1 LAAPHKTERLDA
13 RVTSETKSAIQHAAA
28 LEGLSVSDFIVQAAK
43 RSAEETIRS
52 HEVITL
58 SAEAS
63 QAFAETLLNPAE
75 PNAALIK
82 ALRSARSRFHE

>member
-1 LAAPHKTERLDA
+1 MPATSKTERVDA
-13 RVTSETKSAIQHAAA
+13 RVTPETKSAIQHAAA

-63 QAFAETLLNPAE
+63 KAFAESVLNPPE
-75 PNAALIK
+75 PNDALIQ
-82 ALRSARSRFHE
+82 ALRSARSRFHN